1 MDNLPVPEW
10 LVSLG
15 QISLAA
21 IGGTLGYIMREHDK
35 DHEVSAVR
43 AAIEGFGSGFV
54 GILVM
59 MLCHAMEFGVMWTG
73 FLVGMLGWL
82 GANASIRL
90 LERIAYDRLGV
101 KLRADTEKRVEDAAS
116 SEAEK

>member
-1 MDNLPVPEW
+1 MNNIPLPEW
-10 LVSLG
+10 TIQLG
-15 QISLAA
+15 QIALAV

-35 DHEVSAVR
+35 GHEVSAWR

-59 MLCHAMEFGVMWTG
+59 MLCHAMELSVMWTG
-73 FLVGMLGWL
+73 FLVGLLGWM

-90 LERIAYDRLGV
+90 LEKIAYDKLGV
-101 KLRADTEKRVEDAAS
+101 KLRADTEERVGNS
-116 SEAEK
+116 SENGQ